1 MPLSGPALP
10 IANYTM
16 VSGTAGRDLITGV
29 GAQMAL
35 AGPGDDILG
44 GQTAPGADGVTPL
57 IPWLVG
63 GPDNDRYFITPGSM
77 AVVSDL
83 AGGRKDI
90 VSLDSFAFDKV
101 QIRNID
107 RRHALISRGAT
118 SVLVVDPAGKI
129 SKANTIEKLVFKDR
143 SVSGK
148 QLFKQ
153 AKKADSYWG
162 RSTLAEQ
169 VILGAFPLNAA
180 GVDPALFGGYL
191 TSAAYNDSL
200 VV

>member
-1 MPLSGPALP
+1 MLPLRPDMASLSVGSNNFPTRVYENPPDLVDWLAAEML
-10 IANYTM
+10 
-16 VSGTAGRDLITGV
+16 VRDPSRFSRV
-29 GAQMAL
+29 VL

-90 VSLDSFAFDKV
+90 VSLDSFAFKKV

-129 SKANTIEKLVFKDR
+129 SKANTTTPEIENRRRRDR
-143 SVSGK
+143 ATG
-148 QLFKQ
+148 
-153 AKKADSYWG
+153 
-162 RSTLAEQ
+162 STVRE
-169 VILGAFPLNAA
+169 P
-180 GVDPALFGGYL
+180 
-191 TSAAYNDSL
+191 
-200 VV
+200 